1 MKHTKKQLQQ
11 IVPTVTGLVWLNGQE
26 ACRYAGICPD
36 TLRAW
41 LAAGLVH
48 SRIGSLLRIKTTDI
62 DEYIAR
68 HQVNGHQHTADSTV
82 VASILSRVM

>member
-36 TLRAW
+36 TLRLW
-41 LAAGLVH
+41 LASGLVH
-48 SRIGSLLRIKTTDI
+48 SRIGSLLRIKNTDI

-68 HQVNGHQHTADSTV
+68 HQVNGHQPAIDCSAV
-82 VASILSRVM
+82 SSILSKVM